1 MTRTACLLLCA
12 LALAACSREEPGSA
26 PGATAP
32 AADPS
37 GIDARNAVYPTEQ
50 TDSGK
55 LALHDGRYDD
65 PKEEVQSTLVATA
78 SGDLDGDGKPDLV
91 AVLATNTGGSGT
103 FYDLYA
109 LRRHDG
115 KPLAIA
121 GPAFLGDR
129 IDVKNIRVERGAA
142 VLDLVVQGDQDA
154 SCCPTVPTTWR
165 FRLVGNL
172 LDETSGQRRVYIKD

>member
-1 MTRTACLLLCA
+1 MSTRHLALLCLA
-12 LALAACSREEPGSA
+12 LALAACGREKPPAA
-26 PGATAP
+26 PGAAGD
-32 AADPS
+32 A

-55 LALHDGRYDD
+55 LPLHDGRFEDAR
-65 PKEEVQSTLVATA
+65 EEVQSTLVTTAT
-78 SGDLDGDGKPDLV
+78 GDVDNDGKPDTV
-91 AVLATNTGGSGT
+91 AILATNTGGSGT

-121 GPAFLGDR
+121 GPAYLGDR
-129 IDVKNIRVERGAA
+129 IDVKALRVERGEA
-142 VLDLVVQGDQDA
+142 VVDLVVQGDQDA
-154 SCCPTVPTTWR
+154 SCCPTVKTTWR

-172 LDETSGQRRVYIKD
+172 LDETSGQRRVYIHD